1 MICSCDISQTT
12 LKPNRLGWSE
22 RLDAIWCNKEL
33 TWPCRSRYEP
43 DWQED
48 AVACA
53 MDCNGKLRWRRHDQ
67 AWQGYLR
74 QPCHLFNN
82 TRVQFTSCETRVA
95 LWRYSSEVKMTD
107 WKNGVEW
114 HSFGQTICKQ
124 LKSSSPFLSRI
135 MHFATTRTHDVKAP
149 SSAQPNNSGQKNR
162 KAAEFIFIFLYCI
175 YLCTIRNCSAYINAS
190 VCRAHPAVACLGF
203 FLLLLLSTNTHC
215 WRSNYK
221 ISSRMLS
228 KSRRKKWRQV
238 SDPNLQPSNLFI
250 LSIIQKRT
258 CENWVATMAE
268 CNWRGLRPLAQ
279 HMNHSNRPI
288 IYYFVTS
295 TYYYN

>member
-1 MICSCDISQTT
+1 MICSEAIF
-12 LKPNRLGWSE
+12 LKLHWS
-22 RLDAIWCNKEL
+22 RTDLDDQKDLMQYDAIWCHKEL

-95 LWRYSSEVKMTD
+95 LWRYSSEVKMTY

-149 SSAQPNNSGQKNR
+149 SSAQPNNSGQKIER
-162 KAAEFIFIFLYCI
+162 
-175 YLCTIRNCSAYINAS
+175 
-190 VCRAHPAVACLGF
+190 
-203 FLLLLLSTNTHC
+203 
-215 WRSNYK
+215 
-221 ISSRMLS
+221 
-228 KSRRKKWRQV
+228 
-238 SDPNLQPSNLFI
+238 LQNS
-250 LSIIQKRT
+250 
-258 CENWVATMAE
+258 
-268 CNWRGLRPLAQ
+268 
-279 HMNHSNRPI
+279 
-288 IYYFVTS
+288 Y
-295 TYYYN
+295 

>member
-95 LWRYSSEVKMTD
+95 LWRYSSEVKMTY

-149 SSAQPNNSGQKNR
+149 SSAQPNNSGPKNR

-190 VCRAHPAVACLGF
+190 VCRAHPAVACLGC

-238 SDPNLQPSNLFI
+238 SDPKIFNHLTCLYC
-250 LSIIQKRT
+250 LSYR
-258 CENWVATMAE
+258 NV
-268 CNWRGLRPLAQ
+268 LAKIGSPQ
-279 HMNHSNRPI
+279 WLSAI
-288 IYYFVTS
+288 GGD
-295 TYYYN
+295 